1 MALRDINLIP
11 SDLIYGRVMSRH
23 LWLWGLSLLLLV
35 TLISSY
41 YFYQT
46 LVVLPRKRPETTVAD
61 MQKHLGV
68 TIDEISSTEQEIER
82 LNLQEAFLKR
92 FTRNQPFSMLL
103 LEMSQAI
110 NQLTWL
116 TRFDIDSIREAD
128 NQVARSFRLYGYSF
142 SNDELGDFLTR
153 LSSQDLF
160 RDVVL
165 RFAKET
171 QIASWK
177 GDGKDRVKVIQ
188 FQIEGVIV
196 GT

>member
-1 MALRDINLIP
+1 MALKDVNLVP
-11 SDLIYGRVMSRH
+11 EDLIYGRVMSRH
-23 LWLWGLSLLLLV
+23 LWLWGACLVLLLAF
-35 TLISSY
+35 ISGY

-46 LVVLPRKRPETTVAD
+46 LVVLPQQRPVTTVAD
-61 MQKHLGV
+61 MQKHLGA
-68 TIDEISSTEQEIER
+68 TIDDISTTEQEIER

-103 LEMSQAI
+103 SEMSQAI

-165 RFAKET
+165 RFAQET
-171 QIASWK
+171 QIASWE
-177 GDGKDRVKVIQ
+177 GEGKDRVKVIQ
-188 FQIEGVIV
+188 FQIDGIII
-196 GT
+196 GS

>member
-11 SDLIYGRVMSRH
+11 EDLIYSRVMSRH
-23 LWLWGLSLLLLV
+23 LWLWGACLV
-35 TLISSY
+35 LFLVVVSGY

-46 LVVLPRKRPETTVAD
+46 LVVLPQKRPVTTVAD
-61 MQKHLGV
+61 MQKHLGA

-82 LNLQEAFLKR
+82 LNLQEDFLKR

-103 LEMSQAI
+103 LEMSAAI
-110 NQLTWL
+110 NQKTWL
-116 TRFDIDSIREAD
+116 TRFDIDSIREED

-142 SNDELGDFLTR
+142 SNDDLGDFLTR
-153 LSSQDLF
+153 LSTQDPF
-160 RDVVL
+160 REVVL

-171 QIASWK
+171 QIASWQ
-177 GDGKDRVKVIQ
+177 GEGNDRVKVIQ
-188 FQIEGVIV
+188 FQIDGLVV